1 MKRVPDYNWIPESF
15 EEFRRAVRQGRVE
28 LNIMGRQYPWLYGN
42 VLPWSPY
49 KKDKYEKRLLRR
61 MEDREDVFRRVHDY
75 GIDLVLHQEPIGD
88 GQLRSNVERENRIL
102 LVLTL
107 IGLVAGVVLWFYEW
121 HWAIAYALPALVFGI
136 GGSLANF
143 RRDDPD
149 QIGRWTYPLWSVVWP
164 LAFGVY
170 FLVVRDRS

>member
-1 MKRVPDYNWIPESF
+1 
-15 EEFRRAVRQGRVE
+15 
-28 LNIMGRQYPWLYGN
+28 MGSHYPLLYEN

-49 KKDKYEKRLLRR
+49 KRDKYEKRLLRR
-61 MEDREDVFRRVHDY
+61 MVDKEEVFRKVHNY

-88 GQLRSNVERENRIL
+88 GQWRSNVEGENRIL

-107 IGLVAGVVLWFYEW
+107 IGLVAGVVLWLYKG
-121 HWAIAYALPALVFGI
+121 HWEIAYALPALVFGV
-136 GGSLANF
+136 GGSLANL

-149 QIGRWTYPLWSVVWP
+149 QVGRWTYPLWGVVWP

-170 FLVVRDRS
+170 FLVMRDRS